1 MCLLIKPDQ
10 MVSVVWVGTV
20 CEPVFRASSIPAG
33 GPQKAG
39 SGDPQTSS
47 WRGFDSWTCGFHPTP
62 QNHPLPLVYMA
73 HVKVVL
79 PPPRAGH
86 FVCKKGG
93 KQPL

>member
-20 CEPVFRASSIPAG
+20 CEPVFRASSIPAD

-47 WRGFDSWTCGFHPTP
+47 WHGFDGQTCGSYPNP
-62 QNHPLPLVYMA
+62 QNHPLSLVYMA
-73 HVKVVL
+73 RMEVV
-79 PPPRAGH
+79 
-86 FVCKKGG
+86 
-93 KQPL
+93 